1 MGWSEWKN
9 VGDFDKCILRVAGW
23 KTASGSNDSA
33 IDSYGYYDNEY
44 FSYSNN
50 SVTVL
55 KPFEAMVYLYT
66 RTASNSSVNTYGTL
80 LKNNETILT
89 TNDGNKSVGKS
100 VSEKISFSAG
110 DVLKLRQYANGTA
123 TTQTLFMFIQ

>member
-9 VGDFDKCILRVAGW
+9 LGDFDKCILRVAGW
-23 KTASGSNDSA
+23 KTAGGSNESA
-33 IDSYGYYDNEY
+33 IDDYTYYDDEY
-44 FSYSNN
+44 FSYSSN

-80 LKNNETILT
+80 LRNGKEILT
-89 TNDGNKSVGKS
+89 TNDGKKAVGKS
-100 VSEKISFSAG
+100 ISGKLSFSAG
-110 DVLKLRQYANGTA
+110 DVLKLKQHANGTA
-123 TTQTLFMFIQ
+123 TTQTLFIFVQ